1 MRSVFEPP
9 PLKIG
14 HCSPK
19 DAKIRKDHLETGSFS
34 ILNNYAAYS
43 VPWQKWQ
50 AFYDKRAVTY
60 VDEMTRNSFAVHYWN
75 HMRIFAS
82 NVLRLDPYQPLYK
95 IFKANCPA
103 TEKGL
108 LQKMIGRPY
117 SGNCKIIGYVN
128 FYLLSVDMA
137 GFAVNIEVL
146 KIHKPKMP
154 YLAGQE
160 ETILLTAHKC

>member
-1 MRSVFEPP
+1 
-9 PLKIG
+9 
-14 HCSPK
+14 
-19 DAKIRKDHLETGSFS
+19 
-34 ILNNYAAYS
+34 
-43 VPWQKWQ
+43 
-50 AFYDKRAVTY
+50 
-60 VDEMTRNSFAVHYWN
+60 
-75 HMRIFAS
+75 MRIFAS